1 MSEDIELTTPE
12 ECQRLAN
19 LGRIPT
25 VAEVAKRSRT
35 LYEIADDLVTAFD
48 SLDLCTT
55 DAERAEV
62 QAMIDRAGAE
72 IMAKADRT
80 AGVLRRMDAE
90 IELCAKEE
98 ERLTAR
104 RIRIEQGRDWLKGY
118 VLNVMRDK
126 GLGKIKGDTVTLRVQ
141 PNGGKLPVVIDDPE
155 QVPDELCWMEGRI
168 KADLWSDLCALYHG
182 EGFDLPEIEY
192 QLKQVPSPSL
202 IAEALKASCYEC
214 D

>member
-1 MSEDIELTTPE
+1 MSEDIELTTPD
-12 ECQRLAN
+12 ECQRLADYASHQSGN

-155 QVPDELCWMEGRI
+155 QVPDELCWMEGRVN
-168 KADLWSDLCALYHG
+168 KAFWDKLLFLSAIQ
-182 EGFDLPEIEY
+182 FDNRSGQCFTLTR
-192 QLKQVPSPSL
+192 KPSKEL
-202 IAEALKASCYEC
+202 IAER
-214 D
+214 

>member
-25 VAEVAKRSRT
+25 AAEVAKRSRT
-35 LYEIADDLVTAFD
+35 LFDICDDLCTFFD
-48 SLDLCTT
+48 SLELCTT

-104 RIRIEQGRDWLKGY
+104 RIRIEQGRDWLKRY

-168 KADLWSDLCALYHG
+168 KADLWRLMWRCCAR
-182 EGFDLPEIEY
+182 EGFVIHQAEFM
-192 QLKQVPSPSL
+192 LKRSPAKEV
-202 IAEALKASCYEC
+202 IAERL
-214 D
+214 